1 LFVARGVNDHI
12 LKSLLKLL
20 VHSSLLI
27 ELIPL
32 LLDYFLILKKLL
44 LYEPKVSTL
53 LRLLI
58 VLTRSALLAVD
69 SF

>member
-12 LKSLLKLL
+12 LKSLLQLL

-32 LLDYFLILKKLL
+32 LLDYFLILEKLL

-58 VLTRSALLAVD
+58 VLTRSALLAID